1 MNKILLGIFAV
12 AICFAVGQA
21 LQCYECKLGIWDLC
35 ITSEKKCND
44 GEHCFSGVGTAVG
57 LVDIK
62 TKGCLEL
69 SRCNKTEQTN
79 FPSNSSNKVYQLT
92 KTCCSADLCNSAPA
106 HFHMSAVSVAFAA
119 ISAVFTV
126 KYLI

>member
-21 LQCYECKLGIWDLC
+21 LQCYECKLGFWKFC
-35 ITSEKKCND
+35 ITNEKKCND

-57 LVDIK
+57 FMNIT

-69 SRCNKTEQTN
+69 SKCNKTEQTN
-79 FPSNSSNKVYQLT
+79 FTSNSQLYQLT